1 MEIRKI
7 TTGFVVQSFDQTGKF
22 LGQEFVCGDDCAY
35 EDENGETLIPDDDEF
50 EEPGYEPY
58 EMVQPDYVVI
68 EKSQL
73 KVLLDQIT
81 VVNLNSAAALD
92 KLREYL

>member
-7 TTGFVVQSFDQTGKF
+7 TTGFVIQSFDQTGKF
-22 LGQEFVCGDDCAY
+22 LGQSFTCGDDCVY
-35 EDENGETLIPDDDEF
+35 EDEDGDTLEDDEF

-73 KVLLDQIT
+73 KTLLDQIK
-81 VVNLNSAAALD
+81 VVDLNSATALD